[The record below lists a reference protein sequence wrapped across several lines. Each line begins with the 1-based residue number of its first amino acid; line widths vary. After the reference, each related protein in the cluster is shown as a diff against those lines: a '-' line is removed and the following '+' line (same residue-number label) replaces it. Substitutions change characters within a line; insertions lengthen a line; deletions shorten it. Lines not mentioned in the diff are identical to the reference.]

1 MRFNDKN
8 RPSTDSIYNLPNF
21 RFNRTT
27 TMGFGNRKF
36 LSSIKNS
43 SYPSPSAYTIRS
55 CFDYNVLHRKGFIIS
70 PKPCTTEPSSR
81 RVPGVGTYNVSSYPN
96 KKAIP
101 IKIKSRLNFFYDD
114 DLKKKKFT
122 VSMQKYHPSL
132 KLVLPCRY
140 HNISFGLGTRT
151 PNENISIKGNPG
163 PGAYNIPG
171 CFDKG
176 LKGKPVLN

>member
-1 MRFNDKN
+1 MREIDGVFQLTSDLKMLSMSSLDTAVSKN
-8 RPSTDSIYNLPNF
+8 
-21 RFNRTT
+21 
-27 TMGFGNRKF
+27 
-36 LSSIKNS
+36 
-43 SYPSPSAYTIRS
+43 
-55 CFDYNVLHRKGFIIS
+55 
-70 PKPCTTEPSSR
+70 
-81 RVPGVGTYNVSSYPN
+81 
-96 KKAIP
+96 
-101 IKIKSRLNFFYDD
+101 D